1 MRARPTSS
9 LRLCPLLLQLH
20 PHPCNQFLVNV
31 AAVTAVQLQEQRAA
45 DHQGTTLAAPAP
57 VSPSSAPPAP
67 GEASDPAGR
76 QPQHGLPL
84 PQCRPLFPI
93 FLPSPSPSKGR
104 SRVMSLA
111 RRPSL
116 PWSRVMSLTRRP
128 SLPSFGSLNI
138 DDHPPSPP
146 PGPPPPPPPPPAYTQ
161 STSTN
166 LRVKAAPWDGTCC
179 EHTSMF
185 DCGIANIAEAV
196 TEVVRERRSLSFAR
210 SCSCGCPST
219 SSSIGRPSHTC
230 PSSSSCPSHRWV
242 LRLGVRHG

>member
-45 DHQGTTLAAPAP
+45 DHQGTTLAALAP

-104 SRVMSLA
+104 SRVMSL
-111 RRPSL
+111 
-116 PWSRVMSLTRRP
+116 TRRP

-138 DDHPPSPP
+138 DGHPPSPP
-146 PGPPPPPPPPPAYTQ
+146 PGPPPPPPPHPAYT
-161 STSTN
+161 
-166 LRVKAAPWDGTCC
+166 
-179 EHTSMF
+179 
-185 DCGIANIAEAV
+185 
-196 TEVVRERRSLSFAR
+196 
-210 SCSCGCPST
+210 
-219 SSSIGRPSHTC
+219 
-230 PSSSSCPSHRWV
+230 
-242 LRLGVRHG
+242 

>member
-67 GEASDPAGR
+67 GEASDPTGC

-116 PWSRVMSLTRRP
+116 P
-128 SLPSFGSLNI
+128 SFGSLNI
-138 DDHPPSPP
+138 DGHPPSPP
-146 PGPPPPPPPPPAYTQ
+146 PGPPPPPPYGFNGT
-161 STSTN
+161 
-166 LRVKAAPWDGTCC
+166 WDP
-179 EHTSMF
+179 H
-185 DCGIANIAEAV
+185 N
-196 TEVVRERRSLSFAR
+196 
-210 SCSCGCPST
+210 
-219 SSSIGRPSHTC
+219 PSHKWRKEGTLTV
-230 PSSSSCPSHRWV
+230 PNFPTINQ
-242 LRLGVRHG
+242 LTA

>member
-116 PWSRVMSLTRRP
+116 P
-128 SLPSFGSLNI
+128 SFGSLNI
-138 DDHPPSPP
+138 DGHPP
-146 PGPPPPPPPPPAYTQ
+146 
-161 STSTN
+161 
-166 LRVKAAPWDGTCC
+166 
-179 EHTSMF
+179 
-185 DCGIANIAEAV
+185 
-196 TEVVRERRSLSFAR
+196 ERRSLSF
-210 SCSCGCPST
+210 CE
-219 SSSIGRPSHTC
+219 
-230 PSSSSCPSHRWV
+230 V
-242 LRLGVRHG
+242 MLLRLPLNILLAHMPIVLQLSFPQMGAQTRSTTWMSALSDQLSSRDKTDAPWLCPQLVTCLKCPKMEEKNSIS